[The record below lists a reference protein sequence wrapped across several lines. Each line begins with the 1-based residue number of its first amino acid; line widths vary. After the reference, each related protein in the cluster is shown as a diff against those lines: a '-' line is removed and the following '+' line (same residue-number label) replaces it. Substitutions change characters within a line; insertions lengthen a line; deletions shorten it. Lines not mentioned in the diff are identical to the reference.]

1 MDSMM
6 DQRES
11 DAQQELRR
19 RQLQESLDHGMS
31 EGRMSQQVIDAGS
44 LSGIPS
50 SPSWQASSIHI
61 KAHYHQNTPTTYE
74 VVEAPPV
81 GKIIMQ
87 MLINANGNAV
97 QFKDGVFYFG
107 GHNNVW
113 VGYRAVGVSD
123 NGSTLI
129 LIRDV
134 PIAVNA

>member
-1 MDSMM
+1 MAEGMITKQQILD
-6 DQRES
+6 
-11 DAQQELRR
+11 DA
-19 RQLQESLDHGMS
+19 
-31 EGRMSQQVIDAGS
+31 S

-50 SPSWQASSIHI
+50 SPLWQASSIHI

-87 MLINANGNAV
+87 MLISANGNAV

-123 NGSTLI
+123 NGNTLI
-129 LIRDV
+129 LVRDV
-134 PIAVNA
+134 PVAVNA